1 MQEPHKI
8 VREVLRH
15 YLEFEKL
22 ASNED
27 SNAMFISDYTIEYG
41 DYMISFLDLQGCLRD
56 LSPRKKEAVF
66 YNVILDWK
74 QAKVAELMGIK
85 TVTVGQYVEQACQQ
99 IETRILKT
107 RETPA

>member
-15 YLEFEKL
+15 YLELEQHCKDTGSWVF
-22 ASNED
+22 
-27 SNAMFISDYTIEYG
+27 EYG
-41 DYMISFLDLQGCLRD
+41 DYRISFLDLQGCLKD

-74 QAKVAELMGIK
+74 QARVAALMGIK

-99 IETRILKT
+99 IESRILKT
-107 RETPA
+107 KEQAA